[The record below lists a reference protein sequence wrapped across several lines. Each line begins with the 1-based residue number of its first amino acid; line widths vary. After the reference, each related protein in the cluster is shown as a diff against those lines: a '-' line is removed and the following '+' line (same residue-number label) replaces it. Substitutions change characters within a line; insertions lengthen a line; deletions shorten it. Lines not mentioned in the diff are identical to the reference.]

1 MHFSTAIENWNRRFW
16 NGLTRFQT
24 SEDRRRLEKW
34 GEVKIIFRA
43 AELVET
49 FYKWRKSRF
58 RLHPL
63 WKFFFSITPGSY
75 GLTWPDR
82 KSFRSASSPMK
93 RSWKWWLNL
102 VKSLGWGHIF
112 RTSIVRLFTIIK
124 GYERLGC
131 ATIFRLNYPIRAIS
145 AGATFEFRALS
156 VTFQIDFSWCK
167 QSTAHQEVASVMILI
182 ESRLAADFLDKI
194 KEEVTILRVCEL
206 KFRYNFP
213 RKLCLQSNEKQK
225 SKGFN

>member
-24 SEDRRRLEKW
+24 SEDRRRLEKNSW

-194 KEEVTILRVCEL
+194 SK
-206 KFRYNFP
+206 
-213 RKLCLQSNEKQK
+213 RKLLFYVSAN
-225 SKGFN
+225 

>member
-1 MHFSTAIENWNRRFW
+1 MEEITFSPSSPLEKVFFFYNVRKLRFNMAWPKIFSFSLIANEKILKMMIEPGEIAWVGSHLQNFNREIIHYNQRLRKTRMRNHFSIE
-16 NGLTRFQT
+16 LP
-24 SEDRRRLEKW
+24 
-34 GEVKIIFRA
+34 
-43 AELVET
+43 
-49 FYKWRKSRF
+49 YK
-58 RLHPL
+58 
-63 WKFFFSITPGSY
+63 
-75 GLTWPDR
+75 
-82 KSFRSASSPMK
+82 
-93 RSWKWWLNL
+93 
-102 VKSLGWGHIF
+102 
-112 RTSIVRLFTIIK
+112 
-124 GYERLGC
+124 
-131 ATIFRLNYPIRAIS
+131 AIS

>member
-63 WKFFFSITPGSY
+63 WKKFFFIYNVRKLRFNMAWPKIFSFSLIANEKILKMMIEPGEIAWVGSHLQNFNREIIHYNQRLRKTTMRNHFSIELPY
-75 GLTWPDR
+75 
-82 KSFRSASSPMK
+82 K
-93 RSWKWWLNL
+93 
-102 VKSLGWGHIF
+102 
-112 RTSIVRLFTIIK
+112 
-124 GYERLGC
+124 
-131 ATIFRLNYPIRAIS
+131 AIS

-194 KEEVTILRVCEL
+194 SK
-206 KFRYNFP
+206 
-213 RKLCLQSNEKQK
+213 RKLLFYVSAN
-225 SKGFN
+225 